1 MVWVREG
8 GGQDSGCP
16 PHSSPRAWCTGMGLL
31 AHLMCPDL
39 EEFSWDQLSWCPPSP
54 LPPRWQLNKERP
66 FRAPAPAKGPS
77 LTSRMPP
84 FCPPIWRSASSE
96 PLGVKKPR
104 KRSAGGREPCGRET
118 RTTRS
123 PAGAGRFPQNKMG
136 PSHHVALFQKW
147 GSSPQ
152 QSLMSPMHVSC
163 DHPSIPSWHPHAPR
177 QRPPFLTGHPIPSTV
192 LTWCLASPVP
202 GSVLWVMGAALSAG
216 GHTGRVGAAC
226 SGPTPAPRAPEP
238 PAPLHPAPG
247 LPADSGDGSV
257 GWWPCAPAVRFSG

>member
-1 MVWVREG
+1 
-8 GGQDSGCP
+8 
-16 PHSSPRAWCTGMGLL
+16 
-31 AHLMCPDL
+31 MCPDL

-163 DHPSIPSWHPHAPR
+163 DHPSIPSWHPPCPTATATFPHGAP
-177 QRPPFLTGHPIPSTV
+177 HPKHGADVVFGIS
-192 LTWCLASPVP
+192 SP
-202 GSVLWVMGAALSAG
+202 GKRSV
-216 GHTGRVGAAC
+216 
-226 SGPTPAPRAPEP
+226 
-238 PAPLHPAPG
+238 
-247 LPADSGDGSV
+247 GDGGSAV
-257 GWWPCAPAVRFSG
+257 GGRAHRQGGSSLLGPHTRPKSP